1 MVVDGSIM
9 NLIVKNKK
17 YRILSLKDWGNI
29 RLYIIIK
36 YFDGNIVDYMYM
48 FNWCDIWLIWEWF

>member
-1 MVVDGSIM
+1 M

-36 YFDGNIVDYMYM
+36 YFDENIVDYMYM